1 MLNATRQCLNSLT
14 KRCVREYFHLCSIL
28 TSNNEALVL
37 LSKLQMIPSTH
48 QGWLQSSMQFS
59 TTITQVPNIGS
70 TTDEI
75 LNSTMFCPFAAHR
88 NIFRIAPRTNPP
100 LSAGSMQNW
109 RATEKEIKH
118 TWEPNANKTW
128 TLRGHDGSRIRTS
141 SPTEERR
148 YSPSSGPPNPPPLPS
163 PPAFS
168 KPPSSNPSSGS
179 FPKKSYCPASKF
191 SAARNGRS
199 SQNRKGT
206 IFSTQITSDN
216 HELNDSSKQIDFF
229 SSFLNPEA
237 SRE

>member
-59 TTITQVPNIGS
+59 TTITQVPNFGS
-70 TTDEI
+70 TTDES

-88 NIFRIAPRTNPP
+88 NIFRIAPLTNPP

-109 RATEKEIKH
+109 RVTEKEVKH
-118 TWEPNANKTW
+118 TWEPNAETSNERQIIYNKTW
-128 TLRGHDGSRIRTS
+128 TLCGHDGSRIRTS
-141 SPTEERR
+141 SPTEESR

-163 PPAFS
+163 PPASS

-179 FPKKSYCPASKF
+179 FPKKAYCPASKF
-191 SAARNGRS
+191 SAARNVRS

-206 IFSTQITSDN
+206 TFSTQITAIN
-216 HELNDSSKQIDFF
+216 TN
-229 SSFLNPEA
+229 
-237 SRE
+237 